1 MSNRRD
7 LRQEDKMHIQL
18 FSKISTNCTLQAE
31 NAVYVI
37 PHGGIY
43 VGEGEPPAVQGEH

>member
-1 MSNRRD
+1 
-7 LRQEDKMHIQL
+7 MHIQL
-18 FSKISTNCTLQAE
+18 FSKINTNCTLQAE

-43 VGEGEPPAVQGEH
+43 VGEGEGELPAVEGEH